1 MVFNSRIPEPRAK
14 WTYSTHENVIA
25 VMDHD
30 EGRSVTN
37 DAEHVIA
44 RLATNSDLSQYRVE
58 GVPSSPK
65 LSDTVSVKPGL

>member
-14 WTYSTHENVIA
+14 WTYSAHENVIA

-37 DAEHVIA
+37 YAEHVIA
-44 RLATNSDLSQYRVE
+44 RLAT
-58 GVPSSPK
+58 K
-65 LSDTVSVKPGL
+65 F